1 MLPSL
6 AMCVAALVAAV
17 TVAPPTAPKD
27 GWTGLW
33 MGRTTGPRTLDVM
46 VDVLATEPV
55 PQGRISLPTAG
66 ILDQELAA
74 MKLADGALR
83 GAWNPGI
90 GRVELEVKVTPD
102 AAALEGSVTMVVPG
116 VKDAQ
121 VLPVRLVH
129 SVRAEKVPGAVDWV
143 GSLTLPELAL
153 EMGLTL
159 ATLPDGKAVAAFD
172 VPVQGVRKMP
182 VLATVKDGTWDIVVP
197 LQVPAHFV
205 LAPKDEALV
214 GQFTQGSVQANIT
227 FKRGEAKAGI
237 APGNAGGEAAP
248 ARSQTPK
255 PPFPYTEQEVKIP
268 HRTGH
273 VLAGTFTLPEGASPQ
288 ARVPAVVLATGS
300 GPQDRNETL
309 LGHQPFLVLSDA
321 LARAGIAV
329 LRCDDR
335 GTGQSTG
342 AFATASSLDFA
353 NDVATQFWWLAQN
366 PNVDP
371 KRIGLLGHSEGG
383 MLVAMVAADATV
395 GNEAVTPAFLV
406 LLAGPGVPGHAVLRV
421 QNEALLKASGVTG
434 QELEEL
440 VQAHGA
446 VMDAAIANA
455 QGAAMRARVANLVH
469 LQLQLASKQ
478 GQTVTPEAEN
488 AMVDQAVLSLQQP
501 WMRIFLRLDP
511 AASLRMVKCPC
522 LVLNGSLDTQV
533 VPSQNLPAIK
543 ASLEASGARF
553 TIHEYPGLNHL
564 FQPCKTG
571 SPSEY
576 AQIDI
581 TMDPLVLHDVAEW
594 IRTTTG
600 VTTPWKKAP

>member
-1 MLPSL
+1 M
-6 AMCVAALVAAV
+6 

-46 VDVLATEPV
+46 VDVLATEPT
-55 PQGRISLPTAG
+55 PSGRISLPTAG

-74 MKLADGALR
+74 MKVADGTLR

-102 AAALEGSVTMVVPG
+102 ADALEGSVTMVVPG

-121 VLPVRLVH
+121 VLPVRLFH
-129 SVRAEKVPGAVDWV
+129 TVRAEKAPGAVDWV
-143 GSLTLPELAL
+143 GTLTLPELSL

-159 ATLPDGKAVAAFD
+159 ATLPDGKALGAFD
-172 VPVQGVRKMP
+172 VPAQGVSKLP
-182 VLATVKDGTWDIVVP
+182 VLATIKDGTWVIVVP
-197 LQVPAHFV
+197 LQVPAHLV
-205 LAPKDEALV
+205 LAPKGEELV
-214 GQFTQGSVQANIT
+214 GQFSQGTVVKDMT
-227 FKRGEAKAGI
+227 FKRGQAKAGL
-237 APGNAGGEAAP
+237 AAGGAAAGDAAAS
-248 ARSQTPK
+248 ARPQTPK

-273 VLAGTFTLPEGASPQ
+273 VLAGTFTLPEGASPE

-309 LGHQPFLVLSDA
+309 LGHQPFRVLADA

-342 AFATASSLDFA
+342 AFSTATSLDFA
-353 NDVATQFWWLAQN
+353 NDVATQFWWLTQN

-371 KRIGLLGHSEGG
+371 RRIGLLGHSEGG
-383 MLVAMVAADATV
+383 LLVAMVAADAVV
-395 GNEAVTPAFLV
+395 GKEAVQPAFLA

-434 QELEEL
+434 QELEDL
-440 VQAHGA
+440 VQAHSA
-446 VMDAAIANA
+446 VMDAAMANA
-455 QGAAMRARVANLVH
+455 QGAALTARVANLVH

-478 GQTVTPEAEN
+478 GQTVTPEEEK
-488 AMVDQAVLSLQQP
+488 AMVDQAVASLQHP
-501 WMRIFLRLDP
+501 WMRVFLRMDP
-511 AASLRMVKCPC
+511 AASLRVVKCPC

-533 VPSQNLPAIK
+533 VPSQNLPPIK
-543 ASLEASGARF
+543 AALEASGARF

>member
-1 MLPSL
+1 MLHIL
-6 AMCVAALVAAV
+6 TCCAAALVAAV
-17 TVAPPTAPKD
+17 TVAPPAAPKD

-46 VDVLATEPV
+46 VDVLATEPT

-74 MKLADGALR
+74 MKVADGLLR

-129 SVRAEKVPGAVDWV
+129 SVRAEQVPGAVDWV

-159 ATLPDGKAVAAFD
+159 ATLPDGKAVGAFD
-172 VPVQGVRKMP
+172 VPAQGVRKLP
-182 VLATVKDGTWDIVVP
+182 VLAALKDGTWDIVVP

-205 LAPKDEALV
+205 LTPKGDQLA
-214 GQFTQGSVQANIT
+214 GQFTQGSVKANIT
-227 FKRGEAKAGI
+227 FQHGKAKAGI

-309 LGHQPFLVLSDA
+309 LGHQPFLVLADA

-342 AFATASSLDFA
+342 TFATATSLDFA
-353 NDVATQFWWLAQN
+353 NDVATQFWWLTQN

-395 GNEAVTPAFLV
+395 GDEAVKPAFLV

-421 QNEALLKASGVTG
+421 QNEALLKAGGVTG

-455 QGAAMRARVANLVH
+455 QGAALKARVANLVH
-469 LQLQLASKQ
+469 LQLQLAAKQ
-478 GQTVTPEAEN
+478 GQVVTPEAEQ
-488 AMVDQAVLSLQQP
+488 AMVDQAVLSLQNP
-501 WMRIFLRLDP
+501 WMRVFLRMDP
-511 AASLRMVKCPC
+511 AASLRVVKCPC

-533 VPSQNLPAIK
+533 VPSQNLPPIK
-543 ASLEASGARF
+543 AALEASGAPA

-594 IRTTTG
+594 IRTKMG